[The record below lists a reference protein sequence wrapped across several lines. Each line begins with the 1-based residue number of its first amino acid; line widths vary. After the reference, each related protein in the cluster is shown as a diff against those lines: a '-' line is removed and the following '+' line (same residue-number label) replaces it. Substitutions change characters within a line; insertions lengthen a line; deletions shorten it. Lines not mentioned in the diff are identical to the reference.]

1 MSRILRSWIS
11 AGYCDGCYDSYC
23 DGCYDSHYDSYCDDR
38 YRITARAVAAMAAA
52 TAATT
57 QPRRFD
63 GMVIQA
69 TCMWEIRFLRQVSA
83 VCHPKTWPLS
93 SKENS
98 IPMRKRG
105 RPKGLKDKELRKRG
119 QKATGGGDTTELAT
133 KKASMPTVQASKA
146 SKALISHLWLYT
158 HFNHRKE
165 SSEAPSACGL
175 ACPRMYS
182 RVWVDSDGKFHL
194 VLAGWELYARL

>member
-1 MSRILRSWIS
+1 MSWIS
-11 AGYCDGCYDSYC
+11 AGFG
-23 DGCYDSHYDSYCDDR
+23 DGCYDSHYDSAAT
-38 YRITARAVAAMAAA
+38 TAMAVAATAAA

-63 GMVIQA
+63 GRDIQA
-69 TCMWEIRFLRQVSA
+69 TCTWKIRLLSRQVSA

-93 SKENS
+93 SKENL

-105 RPKGLKDKELRKRG
+105 RPNGSKDKELRKR

-146 SKALISHLWLYT
+146 LESHKYIGFDIS
-158 HFNHRKE
+158 
-165 SSEAPSACGL
+165 SMVG
-175 ACPRMYS
+175 
-182 RVWVDSDGKFHL
+182 G
-194 VLAGWELYARL
+194 